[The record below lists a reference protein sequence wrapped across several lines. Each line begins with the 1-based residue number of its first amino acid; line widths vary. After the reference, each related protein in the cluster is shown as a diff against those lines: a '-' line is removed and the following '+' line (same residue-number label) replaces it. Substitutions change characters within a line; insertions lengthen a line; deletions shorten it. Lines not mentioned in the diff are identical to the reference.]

1 MIYIYIYIRHR
12 AARLVSVYNLSL
24 ACGFCFYWNAKVL
37 ASGIS
42 MDLGFWASKFLQV
55 VWFLGIPTGFWRLVQ
70 VLI

>member
-1 MIYIYIYIRHR
+1 MGFIYDIRHR
-12 AARLVSVYNLSL
+12 AARRVSVYNLSL
-24 ACGFCFYWNAKVL
+24 ACGLCFYWNAKVL

-42 MDLGFWASKFLQV
+42 IDLGFWASKFPQV